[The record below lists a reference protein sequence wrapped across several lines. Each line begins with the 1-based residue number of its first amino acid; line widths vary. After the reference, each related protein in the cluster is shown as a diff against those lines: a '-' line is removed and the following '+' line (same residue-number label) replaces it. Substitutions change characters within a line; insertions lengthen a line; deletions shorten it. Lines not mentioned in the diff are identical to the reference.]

1 MMKVTVSWDFH
12 DRRYTIGI
20 SRLLQLLEL
29 DVTEEQVKQAIIKL
43 LEQEEMTR
51 EYSQHK

>member
-1 MMKVTVSWDFH
+1 MIVKVSWTEH
-12 DRRYTIGI
+12 DRVYTIGI

-51 EYSQHK
+51 EYSQHQ